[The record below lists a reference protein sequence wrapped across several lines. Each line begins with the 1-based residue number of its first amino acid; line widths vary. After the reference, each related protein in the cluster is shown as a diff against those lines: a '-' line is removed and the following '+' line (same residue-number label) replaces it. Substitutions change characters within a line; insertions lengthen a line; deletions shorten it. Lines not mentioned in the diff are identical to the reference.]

1 MQKEFRQWLVN
12 VKHLNE
18 YSPTGSRSTAIDYPW
33 RISRICQVENI
44 GWEQLAADI
53 DIIAPKYNK
62 SGVMGDI
69 GKSSHESFINAI
81 RYFKEFAG
89 EWRKNHTTQKTSQKR
104 WKLW

>member
-1 MQKEFRQWLVN
+1 MKKEFRQWLVE

-18 YSPTGSRSTAIDYPW
+18 YSPAGSRSTAIDYPW
-33 RISRICQVENI
+33 RIGHICKVEGIN
-44 GWEQLAADI
+44 WEQLALDI

-62 SGVMGDI
+62 NGVMGDV

-89 EWRKNHTTQKTSQKR
+89 KRSENKTSPKTSQKR

>member
-33 RISRICQVENI
+33 RISRICHAENLS
-44 GWEQLAADI
+44 WEQLAAYI

-62 SGVMGDI
+62 TGVMANI

-89 EWRKNHTTQKTSQKR
+89 ERTKSRTSPKTSQKR